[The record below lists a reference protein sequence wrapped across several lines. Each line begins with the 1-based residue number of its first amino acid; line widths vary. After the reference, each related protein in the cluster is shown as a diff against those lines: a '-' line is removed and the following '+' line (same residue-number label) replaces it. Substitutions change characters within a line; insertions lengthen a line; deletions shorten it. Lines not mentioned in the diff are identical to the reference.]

1 MKMAQVVKNL
11 KKFKPKK
18 IILFGSWA
26 WGKPK
31 ADSDVDLFIIKE
43 TKKSPYKRIPEA
55 RKHLRRINLPFDIL
69 VFTSKEVEDR
79 LKVKDFFISEIV
91 NKGKVLYEAKR

>member
-1 MKMAQVVKNL
+1 MKTALVVKNL
-11 KKFKPKK
+11 KKYKPEK

-31 ADSDVDLFIIKE
+31 ADSDVDLLIVKE

-55 RKHLRRINLPFDIL
+55 RKYLRKIDFPFDVL
-69 VFTSKEVEDR
+69 VFTSKEMKDR
-79 LKVKDFFISEIV
+79 LQAKDFFISEIV
-91 NKGKVLYEAKR
+91 NKGKVLYEAK